1 MVTKSAAFQ
10 APYSLYLSKHA
21 GLPAMTVPFKWMLT
35 IVEKLLL
42 QRCDYYVIKDRN
54 GELMCEQQ
62 IFPGP
67 APLS

>member
-1 MVTKSAAFQ
+1 MVAKIAAPK
-10 APYSLYLSKHA
+10 APYSLYLSKYA
-21 GLPAMTVPFKWMLT
+21 NVPAMTVRYRWILT

-54 GELMCEQQ
+54 GELICEQQ
-62 IFPGP
+62 IGPGP